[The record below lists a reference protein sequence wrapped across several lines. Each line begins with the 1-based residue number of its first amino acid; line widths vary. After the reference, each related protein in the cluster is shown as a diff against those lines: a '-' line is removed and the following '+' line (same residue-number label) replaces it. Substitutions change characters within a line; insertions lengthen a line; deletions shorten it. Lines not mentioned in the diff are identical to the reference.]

1 MYQEEINRKWQKIH
15 EFESLLKRTDYQ
27 DHRRHDEENKP
38 MPDEIRAARIDAREQ
53 INILESEIGDLELLE
68 KEYLKTIDELEL

>member
-38 MPDEIRAARIDAREQ
+38 MPDEIRAARINAREQ
-53 INILESEIGDLELLE
+53 INTLESEIADLELLE
-68 KEYLKTIDELEL
+68 QEYLKTIDGIEL

>member
-15 EFESLLKRTDYQ
+15 EFESLLNRTDYQ
-27 DHRRHDEENKP
+27 DHRQHDEEEKT
-38 MPDEIRAARIDAREQ
+38 MSDEIKAARIHAREQ

-68 KEYLKTIDELEL
+68 QEYLKTIDELEL